1 MNWFFDMDKPLMRG
15 LSVVTDLIL
24 LNIFTILCSIPV
36 FTAGA
41 AFTAAYTVIIRT
53 LRNEEGGLVKD
64 YFRAFAS
71 NFKEATL
78 LWLGFLLA
86 IAVLI
91 FDYIAVAALLPQ
103 FIPVIAALS
112 LIVLVFGFY
121 AFGLLARYENPLRIT
136 LKNAAMLAIGY
147 FPKTVGMVV
156 FSVVFWLGS
165 IQYFHVVGP
174 ILLLFGLSLP
184 IYVTTIL
191 MNGIFMNLDN
201 KE

>member
-15 LSVVTDLIL
+15 LSAVTDLIL
-24 LNIFTILCSIPV
+24 LNVFMFLCCIPV

-103 FIPVIAALS
+103 FIDFI
-112 LIVLVFGFY
+112 IC
-121 AFGLLARYENPLRIT
+121 
-136 LKNAAMLAIGY
+136 
-147 FPKTVGMVV
+147 
-156 FSVVFWLGS
+156 
-165 IQYFHVVGP
+165 
-174 ILLLFGLSLP
+174 
-184 IYVTTIL
+184 
-191 MNGIFMNLDN
+191 
-201 KE
+201 

>member
-15 LSVVTDLIL
+15 LSAVTDLIL
-24 LNIFTILCSIPV
+24 LNVFMFLCCIPV

-53 LRNEEGGLVKD
+53 LRNEEGSLMKD
-64 YFRAFAS
+64 YFRAFVS
-71 NFKEATL
+71 NFKKATR
-78 LWLGFLLA
+78 LWLMVLAA

-91 FDYIAVAALLPQ
+91 FDYIAAAAMFPGFIPVVAALG
-103 FIPVIAALS
+103 
-112 LIVLVFGFY
+112 LIVMVISFY
-121 AFGLLARYENPLRIT
+121 AFGLLARYENPLGIT

-147 FPKTVGMVV
+147 FPKTLGMVI

-165 IQYFHVVGP
+165 IQYFHVAGP
-174 ILLLFGLSLP
+174 ILLMFGLSLP
-184 IYVTTIL
+184 IYVNAIL
-191 MNGIFMNLDN
+191 MNGIFMKLES